1 MPPKIRLLT
10 PEDLPY
16 AQSLR
21 EIVGWNQTDR
31 DWLRLISFNPQGCFL
46 IECDGE
52 PAGTVTTTVYGEE
65 LAWIGMMLVHPDHR
79 RKGLATALMEH
90 SLQYLLEERRIPC
103 VKLDATPAGM
113 AVYEKL
119 GFQVESELARWE
131 GQTIRGHVPE
141 SDGFSGSLLDQQAFG
156 ADRQDYLRVLSE
168 QSAVTLV
175 RGECFG
181 MMRNGAR
188 AHYLGPLITDSAEVG
203 SDLARELLESPE
215 DRLVYWDI
223 FSTNDA
229 ARTVAKRLGFQEQR
243 ALIRMWVGSTQ
254 TVENASLQWGISGP
268 ATG

>member
-1 MPPKIRLLT
+1 MPTKIRLLT
-10 PEDLPY
+10 PDDLPY

-21 EIVGWNQTDR
+21 EIAGWNQTDQ
-31 DWLRLISFNPQGCFL
+31 DWLRLISFNPRGCFL

-52 PAGTVTTTVYGEE
+52 PAGTVTTTVYGDE

-131 GQTIRGHVPE
+131 GQTIRGQEPE
-141 SDGFSGSLLDQQAFG
+141 SDGFNESSLDKQAFG
-156 ADRQDYLRVLSE
+156 ADRHDYLRVLSE
-168 QSAVTLV
+168 QSRVTLV
-175 RGECFG
+175 RGESFA
-181 MMRNGAR
+181 MLRSGAR
-188 AHYLGPLITDSAEVG
+188 AHYLGPLITDSAKNGSELVG
-203 SDLARELLESPE
+203 ELLESPE
-215 DRLVYWDI
+215 DRPVYWDI
-223 FSTNDA
+223 FSTNPA
-229 ARTVAKRLGFQEQR
+229 AQDVAKRLGFQEQR
-243 ALIRMWVGSTQ
+243 ALIRMWVGSRQ
-254 TVENASLQWGISGP
+254 TVESAALQWGISGP